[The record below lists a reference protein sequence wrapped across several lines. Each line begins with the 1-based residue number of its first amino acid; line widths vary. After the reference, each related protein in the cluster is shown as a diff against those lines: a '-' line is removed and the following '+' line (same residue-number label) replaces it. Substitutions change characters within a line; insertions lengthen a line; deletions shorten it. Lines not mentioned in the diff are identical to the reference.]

1 MEQYMW
7 IIWLAIFII
16 GLVIEAL
23 TEELTT
29 FFFAGGALVA
39 LILSFISGVPYWV
52 EIIVFLAVS
61 LVLLACLRP
70 LFKKYFVR
78 DTVKSN
84 IETIVGKKGRLTKG
98 IDLLNSGVVLI
109 GDVEWT
115 AITSKDDDIIK
126 EGETVEVVA
135 VKGNKLIVKPYN
147 SNSEE
152 K

>member
-84 IETIVGKKGRLTKG
+84 IETIVGKKGHLTKG